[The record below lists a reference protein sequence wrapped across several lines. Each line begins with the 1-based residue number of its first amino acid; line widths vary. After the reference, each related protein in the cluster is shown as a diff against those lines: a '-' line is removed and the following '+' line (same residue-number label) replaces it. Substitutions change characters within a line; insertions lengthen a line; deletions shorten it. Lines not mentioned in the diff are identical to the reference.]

1 MRSSCSNKV
10 QRRLSAVADGARRR
24 RGTFGGRERVYPV
37 TIGPGKP
44 SGPVPW
50 VKTHPLPIVWSRRP
64 PCTSA
69 PPGWPGQQAS
79 PAGSCVGGSLTAS
92 STRSLASPWAV
103 AAAARKQLRHPWD
116 RHAAAQSPGH
126 APSAGSPAQE

>member
-37 TIGPGKP
+37 TIGPGKAQ
-44 SGPVPW
+44 
-50 VKTHPLPIVWSRRP
+50 R
-64 PCTSA
+64 TSPMGQDSSA
-69 PPGWPGQQAS
+69 AYRVVEAPALHLGPPGWPGQQAS
-79 PAGSCVGGSLTAS
+79 PAGSSVGCSLTAS